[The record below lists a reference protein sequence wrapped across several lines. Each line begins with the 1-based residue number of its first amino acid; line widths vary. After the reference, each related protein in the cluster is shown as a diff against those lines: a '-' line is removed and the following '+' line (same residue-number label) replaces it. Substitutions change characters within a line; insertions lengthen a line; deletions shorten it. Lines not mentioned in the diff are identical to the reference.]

1 MTAKHRLRRANG
13 HAQQITPPPSTAT
26 RAAPGANGAAQG
38 GVASADHQLLAI
50 IPALLF
56 TSRPDGTWD
65 YVSPPFCAYTGCPAD
80 SLLGLGWATKLHA
93 DDQAP
98 SLARWQTATISGA
111 PWQVEHRLRGADGVY
126 HWFRTQCRPQRDA
139 AGAVCGWAG
148 IAVPVDSEH
157 QLAAERALRQSAE
170 QARDERDSMLAIIAH
185 ELRAPLTVLLG
196 QATLLQR
203 RLDDHESAE
212 PRDRRAAGALV
223 AQTIRL
229 RDLMSALL
237 DVTLLDHGQLRVCAT
252 TLDLGALVGRVVQ
265 VLAPTLRSHRLRLCA
280 DPAPLWVAGDGLRL
294 EQVLQNLL
302 QNAMKYSP
310 DGGEIVI
317 RTAPHGDQV
326 QIEVCDQGIGIPAD
340 VQPYLFQRF
349 FRARAEDM
357 RLTPGLGLG
366 LYLCKAIMELHG
378 GSIGVQSVEGEG
390 CTVTLLLPRVQLQPQ
405 PARHEA
411 PQAEAQG
418 AMAPG

>member
-1 MTAKHRLRRANG
+1 MTGKYRVGRSNG
-13 HAQQITPPPSTAT
+13 HSQQSIPPCADAT
-26 RAAPGANGAAQG
+26 RAAPGTNGAAQG
-38 GVASADHQLLAI
+38 GEASAARQLLAS

-65 YVSPPFCAYTGCPAD
+65 YVSPPFCAYTGRPAE
-80 SLLGLGWATKLHA
+80 SLLGLGWAAALHA

-98 SLARWQTATISGA
+98 SLAHWQAATTNGA
-111 PWQVEHRLRGADGVY
+111 PWQVEHRLCGADGVY
-126 HWFRTQCRPQRDA
+126 RWFRTQCAPLRDA
-139 AGAVCGWAG
+139 AGVLSGWAG
-148 IAVPVDSEH
+148 IAVPADSEH

-203 RLDDHESAE
+203 RLDAHESAE
-212 PRDRRAAGALV
+212 PRDRRAAETLV

-229 RDLMSALL
+229 RDLLSALL
-237 DVTLLDHGQLRVCAT
+237 DVTQLDHGQLQICAT

-265 VLAPTLRSHRLRLCA
+265 ALTPALLTHRLRLHA

-302 QNAMKYSP
+302 QNAVKYSP

-317 RTAPHGDQV
+317 RTAPHSDQV
-326 QIEVCDQGIGIPAD
+326 QIDVCDHGLGIPAD

-349 FRARAEDM
+349 FRARAGE
-357 RLTPGLGLG
+357 RRPVPGLGLG
-366 LYLCKAIMELHG
+366 LYLCKTIMELHG

-390 CTVTLLLPRVQLQPQ
+390 CTVTLLLPRVEPQ
-405 PARHEA
+405 PARHTSA
-411 PQAEAQG
+411 GFASQAALE
-418 AMAPG
+418 